1 MLDMTNGNKK
11 PDDEVV
17 FDDGFLYII
26 SLEEEASIGKN
37 GYTGARY
44 SIAVKCLCAE
54 YDETITLADI
64 AKEYPNVHKVIF
76 DDCLSGC
83 VFNYGNHCSKYDPDA
98 EMWELVG
105 RTLGYA

>member
-26 SLEEEASIGKN
+26 SLEEEG
-37 GYTGARY
+37 Y
-44 SIAVKCLCAE
+44 SITVKCLCAE
-54 YDETITLADI
+54 YDEPMTLADI

-76 DDCLSGC
+76 DDCLRGC
-83 VFNYGNHCSKYDPDA
+83 VYNHGNHCSKYDPNA

-105 RTLGYA
+105 HTLGYA